1 MTFQKILCPTDFSE
15 ASYEGLRK
23 ALELADGGK
32 TEICVLHVEPVA
44 TALTPLAGYAP
55 NARSEAD
62 RRAETVKNLC
72 AVLEER
78 VPQNVRTRPLLK
90 QGEAGEE
97 IVRAAREEGAD
108 LIVLTTHGAGGL
120 QPGELGRVATNVLQT
135 ASCPVLTVNRSR
147 ETVTIKNDAALIF
160 DTPAMRPEFE
170 VVHAN
175 SHALYL
181 DGD

>member
-15 ASYEGLRK
+15 ASYEALRQ
-23 ALELADGGK
+23 AIELAGTG
-32 TEICVLHVEPVA
+32 TAEICVLHVESSPN
-44 TALTPLAGYAP
+44 ALTPLGGYAP
-55 NARSEAD
+55 SARSEAD

-78 VPQNVRTRPLLK
+78 VPQSVRTRPLLK
-90 QGEAGEE
+90 QGETAEE

-120 QPGELGRVATNVLQT
+120 RPGTLGSVAVDVLQN
-135 ASCPVLTVNRSR
+135 APCPVLTVNRSR
-147 ETVTIKNDAALIF
+147 ESVEARSDSTAIFDAAAL
-160 DTPAMRPEFE
+160 RPEFE
-170 VVHAN
+170 IVHAT